1 MTRAWLEVGGEAA
14 YHRLCSAVLALA
26 RAGVARLVARD
37 GDPLAGDAPPPTQ
50 FASRI
55 AELQAAWMAAEAQ
68 VPGGG
73 PLGRLARLLRM
84 SDSFVE
90 TVLFALFAAP
100 GLDRGLA
107 RAYAALELPGARSA
121 GAASGGLVLELASTH
136 EAHRFA
142 LAAALHPDASLRRSG
157 LVLADGGDHD
167 AAVASTTFLRVAA
180 SALAVLRCEPV
191 PLPAN
196 ARELWSVPVAGVAA
210 AVLADLGVPLV
221 ERGRVTAL
229 LAGEVDRA
237 AALASARLLAAA
249 DGRGVWVV
257 SLADG
262 GEPAWPALV
271 RDAALANALAVVVA
285 PAAGAWIARAA
296 HACERAMT
304 SIVCVTPGNADAGA
318 VDVAALAARAP
329 RVARTGDRSAD
340 ELLGAVGAR
349 PGA

>member
-1 MTRAWLEVGGEAA
+1 MSRAWLEVGGEPA
-14 YHRLCSAVLALA
+14 YHRLCTSVLALA

-37 GDPLAGDAPPPTQ
+37 GDPLAGDAPPATM

-55 AELQAAWMAAEAQ
+55 GELQAAWMAAEAQ

-90 TVLFALFAAP
+90 TVLFALIAAP

-107 RAYAALELPGARSA
+107 RTYAALELPDVAVA
-121 GAASGGLVLELASTH
+121 GAASAGLVLELVSTH

-142 LAAALHPDASLRRSG
+142 LAAALHPDAALRRSA
-157 LVLADGGDHD
+157 LVLADGGDDDH
-167 AAVASTTFLRVAA
+167 AAITSTTSLRVAA

-191 PLPAN
+191 PLPAG
-196 ARELWSVPVAGVAA
+196 AREVWSVPVAGVAA
-210 AVLADLGVPLV
+210 AALDVLGLPPV

-237 AALASARLLAAA
+237 AAIAAARLLAAA

-257 SLADG
+257 PLVDG
-262 GEPAWPALV
+262 REPAWAALA

-285 PAAGAWIARAA
+285 PAAGPWLARAA

-304 SIVCVTPGNADAGA
+304 SLVCVTPANPDDAA
-318 VDVAALAARAP
+318 VDVAALASRA
-329 RVARTGDRSAD
+329 AAAATTGDRTAD
-340 ELLGAVGAR
+340 ELISALAAR
-349 PGA
+349 